1 MSSSKRRRWTTS
13 YWRAHRARGGSAA
26 PRAAGAVGTGPA
38 ETATAPSTAAAAAS
52 PPTDT
57 GSPESI
63 WRWAAGWLA
72 VAVGLPTMF
81 WLHFGVIDGAA
92 LGFTGFLLLLTVA
105 VPVVSRQ
112 TGRLGPFSRA
122 KELTPGPYDFLGVI
136 WLLLIPFGPFVAWL
150 LSSWYTPTVAN
161 WYTLS
166 VTTVALC
173 VAGPLVCV
181 LPLLPY
187 VRGKPAAFM
196 AGVLLVGTAFPVA
209 CGSWALH
216 DVIKGPAWEAV
227 TITALRNI
235 AVRRGASSAPGAGAY
250 VLLEDGRRLTHA
262 PGLSPRVGPARL
274 LILGGYRHVLAVGR

>member
-1 MSSSKRRRWTTS
+1 MSSSKRLRRTTS
-13 YWRAHRARGGSAA
+13 YWAAHRARGGSAA
-26 PRAAGAVGTGPA
+26 PRAA
-38 ETATAPSTAAAAAS
+38 AAAAAAAA

-57 GSPESI
+57 GSPDSL

-112 TGRLGPFSRA
+112 TERLGPFSRA
-122 KELTPGPYDFLGVI
+122 SELTQGPFDALGVI
-136 WLLLIPFGPFVAWL
+136 WLLLIPFGPFVSWL
-150 LSSWYTPTVAN
+150 LTSWFPPTVAN

-209 CGSWALH
+209 CGAWALH
-216 DVIKGPAWEAV
+216 DVIKGPAWEV
-227 TITALRNI
+227 VNITELRNF
-235 AVRRGASSAPGAGAY
+235 AGRHAGSSAPDAGTY